1 MPCSARSVPLFVTR
15 CSEAGVLIYAGKWE
29 GGFEEDV
36 RAGEVRESQAGN
48 AGQGNAS
55 VSCCSVAQ
63 SCPTL

>member
-48 AGQGNAS
+48 AS
-55 VSCCSVAQ
+55 VSC
-63 SCPTL
+63 